1 MKKRT
6 KKTIVWI
13 IVILMLGA
21 SLASVIAALLT
32 GQYMA

>member
-1 MKKRT
+1 MKKKT
-6 KKTIVWI
+6 KKIIVWI

-21 SLASVIAALLT
+21 SVASVLAALFT

>member
-6 KKTIVWI
+6 KKLIVWI

-21 SLASVIAALLT
+21 SIASVIAALVS
-32 GQYMA
+32 GIYMG